1 MQTVLIWLDL
11 SNKIRNGYTPVSVR
25 KNMIQYSC
33 ASCGMGVVGMKC
45 AKCNS
50 DLVHDTITT
59 ADGRVVAVAR
69 CPEGCGKIKSP
80 MCCGT
85 DMTCPI

>member
-1 MQTVLIWLDL
+1 MQIVLIWLDL
-11 SNKIRNGYTPVSVR
+11 SNKIRNGYTPVFVR

>member
-1 MQTVLIWLDL
+1 MNPSKT
-11 SNKIRNGYTPVSVR
+11 KRNRYTPQR
-25 KNMIQYSC
+25 IGRYMIQYSC
-33 ASCGMGVVGMKC
+33 ASCGMAVVGMKC
-45 AKCNS
+45 AKCGN

-85 DMTCPI
+85 DMSCDL

>member
-1 MQTVLIWLDL
+1 
-11 SNKIRNGYTPVSVR
+11 
-25 KNMIQYSC
+25 MIQYSC

-45 AKCNS
+45 AKC
-50 DLVHDTITT
+50 DCDMVPDEITK
-59 ADGRVVAVAR
+59 ADGTKVSVTK

-85 DMTCPI
+85 DMVCSI

>member
-1 MQTVLIWLDL
+1 
-11 SNKIRNGYTPVSVR
+11 
-25 KNMIQYSC
+25 
-33 ASCGMGVVGMKC
+33 MGVVGMKC
-45 AKCNS
+45 AKCES

-69 CPEGCGKIKSP
+69 CPDGCGKIKSP
-80 MCCGT
+80 MCCGA